1 MKRLALI
8 LLPLLLSS
16 CVTSSDLDA
25 LRRDMQLESIA
36 NKREIQAVKD
46 KLAEVS
52 KDVAILKEY
61 SLSAIKDSHSTL
73 LGQTN
78 ELSKEV
84 QMMRGRMDENKFF
97 LDRTLKEYQTER
109 ELLTARIAAL
119 EKELKDLKSKSPV
132 ETEPTP
138 QDTPKSQEETA
149 SSKSSDTQRLYDD
162 AQIDFKGGKYDEAR
176 QKFEKFIKDN
186 PQHTLVPNAMFFVAE
201 TYYAQKKYED
211 AVLAYENF
219 IKKYPKH
226 DKAKTALLKQGYCF
240 VELKDTKT
248 AKIIL
253 ERVIEKYPRSEEAKL
268 AEKKIS
274 EILQKKNSADK
285 AKRKR

>member
-1 MKRLALI
+1 MKILALI

-25 LRRDMQLESIA
+25 LKRDMQLESIA

-61 SLSAIKDSHSTL
+61 SLSAIKDSHFTL

-78 ELSKEV
+78 ELSKEL

-109 ELLTARIAAL
+109 ELLSARITAL
-119 EKELKDLKSKSPV
+119 EKELKDLKSKSSV
-132 ETEPTP
+132 ETEPTS
-138 QDTPKSQEETA
+138 QDAPKPQEETA
-149 SSKSSDTQRLYDD
+149 SKSSDTQRLYDD
-162 AQIDFKGGKYDEAR
+162 AQIDFNGGKYDEAR

-186 PQHTLVPNAMFFVAE
+186 PQHNLLPNAMFFVAE

-211 AVLAYENF
+211 AVLGYENF

-274 EILQKKNSADK
+274 EILQKKHSADK
-285 AKRKR
+285 TKRKK